1 MSLRSLLLSL
11 RGDDAAF
18 PLSLAQGKL
27 DISALFTGV
36 AVADVADAG
45 VESRARRAAFSN
57 VLPAARAWARR
68 RTSLVKAREAKE
80 DKDEDVVEDKKDD
93 DKDEEDCWLRLS
105 LVTSDC
111 W

>member
-1 MSLRSLLLSL
+1 MSLRPLLLLL

-18 PLSLAQGKL
+18 PCSLAQGKL
-27 DISALFTGV
+27 DISAFFTDV
-36 AVADVADAG
+36 AVVDDANAG

-57 VLPAARAWARR
+57 ALPAARAWARR
-68 RTSLVKAREAKE
+68 WASLVKAREVKE
-80 DKDEDVVEDKKDD
+80 AKDEDVEDKDD
-93 DKDEEDCWLRLS
+93 EKDEEDWWLRLS